1 MEEEGCKRVAD
12 MTEKVAKLEGRVA
25 RGLQIGRG
33 GLQAFWKY
41 AIYLGIS
48 TESDIRV
55 GGGGLQTISKLE
67 EEGCRRAV
75 NWNTQV
81 AQRTGCRKAVN

>member
-41 AIYLGIS
+41 AIYLGNS
-48 TESDIRV
+48 TESDIRI
-55 GGGGLQTISKLE
+55 GEGGLQTISKLE
-67 EEGCRRAV
+67 QEGCRRAV
-75 NWNTQV
+75 NWNT
-81 AQRTGCRKAVN
+81 